1 MTGHDVTVCA
11 PAPDKGYLPAAVTTV
26 SQIYD
31 QSAHPEA
38 LPRLI
43 HLTTT
48 GTMGGGIHPKGLE
61 HPPDLGAAPGRGLTP
76 PTVLGSAAGDS
87 LTYSTQAWCAG
98 TDLAD
103 LQKLFG
109 VEQYAQTPT
118 MGKTLAALQKC
129 RG

>member
-1 MTGHDVTVCA
+1 MLRAFSAH
-11 PAPDKGYLPAAVTTV
+11 
-26 SQIYD
+26 ID
-31 QSAHPEA
+31 QSSIVEIWAQERFAMA
-38 LPRLI
+38 L
-43 HLTTT
+43 
-48 GTMGGGIHPKGLE
+48 
-61 HPPDLGAAPGRGLTP
+61 
-76 PTVLGSAAGDS
+76 AGDS

-118 MGKTLAALQKC
+118 MDKTLAALQKC

>member
-1 MTGHDVTVCA
+1 M
-11 PAPDKGYLPAAVTTV
+11 
-26 SQIYD
+26 
-31 QSAHPEA
+31 A
-38 LPRLI
+38 L
-43 HLTTT
+43 
-48 GTMGGGIHPKGLE
+48 
-61 HPPDLGAAPGRGLTP
+61 
-76 PTVLGSAAGDS
+76 AGDS

-118 MGKTLAALQKC
+118 MDKTLAALQKC